1 MFLDPFC
8 GSGTIPIEAALI
20 AMNRAPGINRH
31 FAAENFP
38 FVEKTL
44 WKEEREAAKNREF
57 HGDYKIFASDNDPAC
72 VSLSMANARRAGVDK
87 LIVFEDADAPSRK
100 FPAAEGILVANPP
113 YGQRMMEQ
121 RTAQALYERLG
132 RRLKTEKGWK
142 QYIITSEPE
151 FERHFGRKADKKRKL
166 YNGMIQCNYYMYLGD
181 MTKGRKK

>member
-1 MFLDPFC
+1 MIWVSVLAGAVC
-8 GSGTIPIEAALI
+8 GVLSGF
-20 AMNRAPGINRH
+20 GI
-31 FAAENFP
+31 
-38 FVEKTL
+38 
-44 WKEEREAAKNREF
+44 
-57 HGDYKIFASDNDPAC
+57 GGG
-72 VSLSMANARRAGVDK
+72 SLLMVWMTAV
-87 LIVFEDADAPSRK
+87 L
-100 FPAAEGILVANPP
+100 
-113 YGQRMMEQ
+113 QMEQ